1 MKPRY
6 DFMRCDK
13 EQKVYTE
20 RSGGGAV
27 QRMDDAALTL
37 IDVAALIAIRLPQG
51 PTHFELYAFVSA
63 LRESVSK
70 LDFLQG
76 SGELFVERRIWQ
88 ELAQRR
94 LLIK

>member
-1 MKPRY
+1 MKLRY

-37 IDVAALIAIRLPQG
+37 IDIAALICSIDSWL
-51 PTHFELYAFVSA
+51 TSN
-63 LRESVSK
+63 ST
-70 LDFLQG
+70 
-76 SGELFVERRIWQ
+76 
-88 ELAQRR
+88 
-94 LLIK
+94 LL